1 MANDQ
6 RTDPYRGYNFMLEI
20 DNVPKGAFAEVGGLT
35 AEGDSVDY
43 REGTDV
49 QSNVRKLPGLRKYTN
64 VTLKRGITQDKSL
77 WQWYT
82 NILNGV
88 PDRRSVTIV
97 LLDEARQPAL
107 RWHCENAWISSPSSG
122 STTTT
127 RQAMAGQGRAAGS
140 IYRLRIQVLGSQ
152 TTRWGTC
159 AAIQTA
165 RWGGTRYRPS
175 GVCTRRMPLRAWE
188 SCPHGCR

>member
-49 QSNVRKLPGLRKYTN
+49 QSNVRKLTGMRKYTN
-64 VTLKRGITQDKSL
+64 VTLKRGMTQDKSL

-82 NILNGV
+82 NIMNGV
-88 PDRRSVTIV
+88 ADRRSVTIV
-97 LLDEARQPAL
+97 LLDEARKPAL
-107 RWHCENAWISSPSSG
+107 RWHCENAWINKIEGPSLKASG
-122 STTTT
+122 NEV
-127 RQAMAGQGRAAGS
+127 AM
-140 IYRLRIQVLGSQ
+140 
-152 TTRWGTC
+152 
-159 AAIQTA
+159 
-165 RWGGTRYRPS
+165 
-175 GVCTRRMPLRAWE
+175 E
-188 SCPHGCR
+188 SVELVHEGLTLEM

>member
-107 RWHCENAWISSPSSG
+107 RWHCENAWINKIEGPSLKASG
-122 STTTT
+122 NEV
-127 RQAMAGQGRAAGS
+127 AM
-140 IYRLRIQVLGSQ
+140 
-152 TTRWGTC
+152 
-159 AAIQTA
+159 
-165 RWGGTRYRPS
+165 
-175 GVCTRRMPLRAWE
+175 E
-188 SCPHGCR
+188 SVELVHEGLTIEM